1 MFPSMYVELTSLCN
15 MACDFCGNKFMERK
29 RGHMDFAL
37 FTGIVDQIA
46 ENNLTKDIKLATIG
60 ESLLYPKM
68 FEAIKYC
75 RGKKIV
81 TSIIT
86 NGLLLTEDLY
96 QKLADLGL
104 REIQISLH
112 DLTQESFIHRYA
124 NPGIDY
130 TVFLKNIIR
139 LIDYHVSHKIT
150 SSLLIDL
157 MFCKEELISSQ
168 LWDFAA
174 LKENTKNAVVLLQ
187 PFIDE
192 MRKIAGKNR
201 IKCFLN
207 KQAIRAAIRSLDIF
221 NARLLKIMD
230 GVYLNMISLNPQL
243 YNTRSK
249 LSGPLGSRIKL
260 VKKTRGGCCNSRVP
274 MILSD
279 GSFIPCCQDVLSE
292 LIMGKIDSKTRIVSV
307 INGAGYQN
315 LIKGFRKK
323 RVINP
328 VCQECLGHLEYKN
341 KFLQFRYLITS
352 FDLYGRILAI
362 AYAGKQLV
370 RKICRDQL
378 PEQTK
383 VYIKGMLEK
392 IGVY

>member
-1 MFPSMYVELTSLCN
+1 MYVELTSLCN

-37 FTGIVDQIA
+37 FTGIIDQIVQDD
-46 ENNLTKDIKLATIG
+46 LTKDVKLATIG
-60 ESLLYPKM
+60 ESLLYPEL
-68 FEAIKYC
+68 FAAIKYC
-75 RGKKIV
+75 RERNLV

-96 QKLADLGL
+96 QKLADAGL
-104 REIQISLH
+104 REVQISLH
-112 DLTQESFIHRYA
+112 DLTPESFIYRRA

-130 TVFLKNIIR
+130 ASFLKRIIGI
-139 LIDYHVSHKIT
+139 IDYHVSHKIVH
-150 SSLLIDL
+150 SLVIDL
-157 MFCKEELISSQ
+157 MFCKEEWISAQ

-192 MRKIAGKNR
+192 MRKIAVKNR

-221 NARLLKIMD
+221 NAKLLKIMD
-230 GVYLNMISLNPQL
+230 GTYLNMVALNPQL

-249 LSGPLGSRIKL
+249 LSGPLGNQIKL
-260 VKKTRGGCCNSRVP
+260 VKKAKGDCYNSRVP

-292 LIMGKIDSKTRIVSV
+292 LIMGKVDSRTRIVFI
-307 INGAGYQN
+307 INGIGYRN
-315 LIKGFRKK
+315 LIKGFKEK
-323 RVINP
+323 RLINP
-328 VCQECLGHLEYKN
+328 VCRECLGHLEYKN
-341 KFLQFRYLITS
+341 KLLQFRYLIAS
-352 FDLYGRILAI
+352 FDLYGSILAMV
-362 AYAGKQLV
+362 YACKQLV
-370 RKICRDQL
+370 RDRL
-378 PEQTK
+378 PERTK
-383 VYIKGMLEK
+383 VRIKKLLEK
-392 IGVY
+392 LGA